1 MVDKTN
7 KSNEAKYRSSDF
19 LNLRRENNSYTQTQ
33 NALAMCKS
41 FIAQLPK
48 DFARAEKAVMMNRIM
63 EGVKTDNVNIDEL
76 ASFAFGNASSTF
88 KSFKEEY
95 QSTHEVSFDERFQGH
110 PETINRRSV
119 GIMTTIKLDSNF
131 NVVIF
136 GGEQLIELGFEEKKT

>member
-1 MVDKTN
+1 
-7 KSNEAKYRSSDF
+7 
-19 LNLRRENNSYTQTQ
+19 
-33 NALAMCKS
+33 
-41 FIAQLPK
+41 
-48 DFARAEKAVMMNRIM
+48 MMNRIM